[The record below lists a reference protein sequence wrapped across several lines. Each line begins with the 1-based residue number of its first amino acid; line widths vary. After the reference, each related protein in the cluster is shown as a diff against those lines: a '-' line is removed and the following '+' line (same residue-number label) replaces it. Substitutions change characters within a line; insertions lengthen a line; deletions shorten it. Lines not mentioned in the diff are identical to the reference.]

1 MTTLEVVFF
10 QGVAFIV
17 EVVARDKA
25 VMGREIVE
33 EALVV
38 GTLTI
43 FEAFEL
49 NLTRLL
55 FFSVVDLLAE
65 VGEIA
70 WTEMVENIELK
81 SPDNVGGI
89 FDVAR
94 LLETLEGDGANVVVA
109 VEAADDEKSSI
120 GVALELFKLA
130 NRIVNAEFSRIP
142 VETNDRSVGFVGTK
156 RLEKSKQLV
165 DRFVLKF

>member
-1 MTTLEVVFF
+1 MVILEVSFLA
-10 QGVAFIV
+10 GNKT
-17 EVVARDKA
+17 VV
-25 VMGREIVE
+25 GGEIVE
-33 EALVV
+33 EAFVV
-38 GTLTI
+38 GALTI
-43 FEAFEL
+43 LEALEL

-130 NRIVNAEFSRIP
+130 NRIVNAELGGVF
-142 VETNDRSVGFVGTK
+142 
-156 RLEKSKQLV
+156 
-165 DRFVLKF
+165 